1 MKIVIRGA
9 GDLATGIAS
18 RLYHSGHQ
26 VIMTEIAVPLT
37 VRRMAALSRAVYEGT
52 AFVEDMRGVRAR
64 SLGEAEGILDAGDI
78 PILVDENAHLAR
90 KLAPDVVVDAIL
102 AKRNTG
108 TDIMDAPFVIGI
120 GPGFTAGK
128 DCNCVIE
135 TQRGHTLGAVI
146 YEGSAIPNT
155 GIPGDVGGYTTERLI
170 RAAGNGELKVCT
182 AIGEVVRKGQVV
194 AITGGKEVCAKMD
207 GIVRGMLQTGVSVR
221 ENLKIGDI
229 DCRCEI
235 SHCFT
240 ISDKARAI
248 GGGVLEAVEGY
259 QFIRDKYAIVVLA
272 AGQGVRFGGNKL
284 LAEVEGRPLYEYTLN
299 RLSAL
304 GGIPSFVV
312 TGCEEIVQKASRQG
326 IHTVINT
333 SPKFGI
339 SYSIGLGIRACT
351 KAYPDIQGI
360 LFSVCD
366 QPRLSPAT
374 MQRILHMAALHKGK
388 IICPRYGN
396 KRGNP
401 VLWDKKFFERL
412 LTLTGDQGGRML
424 LAEFSSNVRYVEV
437 GEDEL
442 KDIDYK
448 TELL

>member
-18 RLYHSGHQ
+18 RLYHCGHQ
-26 VIMTEIAVPLT
+26 IIMTEIAVPLT
-37 VRRMAALSRAVYEGT
+37 VRRMAALSRAVYEET
-52 AFVEDMRGVRAR
+52 AFVEDMKGVLAY
-64 SLGEAEGILDAGDI
+64 SLGETERILETGDI
-78 PILVDENAHLAR
+78 PILVDENAHMAR
-90 KLAPDVVVDAIL
+90 KLDPDVVVDATL
-102 AKRNTG
+102 TKRNIKTAI
-108 TDIMDAPFVIGI
+108 TDAPFVIGV

-135 TQRGHTLGAVI
+135 TQRGHTLGTVI

-207 GIVRGMLQTGVSVR
+207 GIVRGMLQTGVSVT

-229 DCRCEI
+229 DCRCEA

-248 GGGVLEAVEGY
+248 GGGVLEAVGGY
-259 QFIRDKYAIVVLA
+259 EAIRDRYGMVVLA
-272 AGQGVRFGGNKL
+272 AGRGVRFGGNKL

-299 RLSAL
+299 RLGAF
-304 GGIPSFVV
+304 GGMPAFVV
-312 TGCEEIVQKASRQG
+312 TGCEEIIQKAGRQG

-333 SPKFGI
+333 SPELGI
-339 SYSIGLGIRACT
+339 SYSIGLGIKACI
-351 KAYPDIQGI
+351 KAYPHIQGI

-366 QPRLSPAT
+366 QPKLSPAT
-374 MQRILHMAALHKGK
+374 IQRILHMAALHKGQ
-388 IICPRYGN
+388 IICPRHGN
-396 KRGNP
+396 RTGNP
-401 VLWDKKFFERL
+401 VLWDKKFFEKL
-412 LTLTGDQGGRML
+412 LTLIGDQGGRRL
-424 LAEFSSNVRYVEV
+424 LAELSSNVRYVEV